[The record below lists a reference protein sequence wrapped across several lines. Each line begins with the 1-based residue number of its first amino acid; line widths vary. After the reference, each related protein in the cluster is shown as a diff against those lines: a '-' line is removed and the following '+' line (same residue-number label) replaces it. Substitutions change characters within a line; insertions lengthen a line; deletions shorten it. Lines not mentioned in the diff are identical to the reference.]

1 MSCWTIWCHLR
12 FEHISMQWCLRRGV
26 LLRGR
31 LYVPD
36 ASTLRNVGSIL
47 LSAGQSSL
55 PVGTPVRLRAL
66 SMFFAGRNASH
77 SVRLRFGRA
86 SALLSVDVP
95 HACACAYT
103 PPHTHTH
110 PRELSQGADKPI
122 RSGVGNYTLPGA
134 TLADSMHQVVEVP
147 CPPGSYCEG
156 GVRFSCPAGT
166 FGASRGLATP
176 TCSGNCAP
184 GFFCPTNSTSAQQ
197 VACGSIAVYCPEGS
211 GAPVPALP
219 GEETIGPGPST
230 RVAVAPCPSG
240 WYCVGGV
247 ATRCPAGRFGCA
259 DRQSDA
265 RCNGP
270 CTAGFFCPLG
280 SSSSQPFACGNSSAA
295 PDAAAWYCP
304 EGSSEPLPVLQGYFS
319 EGSSVDTPHQRSS
332 QTRCP
337 IGSFCVLGVKVLRL
351 LLGP

>member
-1 MSCWTIWCHLR
+1 MC
-12 FEHISMQWCLRRGV
+12 
-26 LLRGR
+26 
-31 LYVPD
+31 P
-36 ASTLRNVGSIL
+36 
-47 LSAGQSSL
+47 
-55 PVGTPVRLRAL
+55 TPVR
-66 SMFFAGRNASH
+66 
-77 SVRLRFGRA
+77 VR
-86 SALLSVDVP
+86 
-95 HACACAYT
+95 T
-103 PPHTHTH
+103 PPSSPHPPTTTH

-176 TCSGNCAP
+176 TCSGKCAP

-211 GAPVPALP
+211 GSPVPALP

-240 WYCVGGV
+240 WYCVAGV

-270 CTAGFFCPLG
+270 CTAGFFCPSG

-337 IGSFCVLGVKVLRL
+337 IGSFCVLGVKVFRS